1 MSKKLRVLEVCNLD
15 RFAASPYMLPFFRE
29 LVNRGHEV
37 HVACKVTTFAETL
50 EEAGL
55 IVHDLPITR
64 SITPITDLKAYF
76 RLKSLIKEGSFDIVH
91 THNPKDG
98 VLGRIAAWKLGVRS
112 VIHTCNGFYFSH
124 RSSKLRKRLVLMAE
138 RFAGRRCHLVIFVN
152 TDDLALAAAKKVVA
166 PTKAKLIYNGVDLGR
181 FRPGDD
187 GGLKAELGI
196 PPEAVVIGYIGEIRR
211 EKNLDILAEAVA
223 SLLPSHPQLCLVLVG
238 DYSIEPQYPGV
249 VSSLFSSHGVVSSL
263 FPRFA
268 FSRRSPTPRE
278 TKETDHTPHP
288 SSHGVVSS
296 LFPRFAFS
304 RRSPTPRETK
314 ETDHTPHPGPSPS
327 PADTAPAPPGSGP
340 EGEFRGQFPGPTPQ
354 NNSAGMPEEQET
366 EKSAGGM
373 RAHGDRAPAGDG
385 RDAGLE
391 DAGSEPLGNGAD
403 GNPREQEAKRPG
415 GDIEADGD
423 RAPAGDGG
431 DAGLEDAGSEPLG
444 NGAAAMSPSH
454 DGLVIEGEDG
464 PVEQEGFLTNR
475 LFFTGYRFDPE
486 RFYRMFDIYVLPST
500 REGFGVTLIE
510 AMASGVPVIACDVR
524 GPREIVEDGR
534 DGILVPDRDPA
545 ALAEAISFYLQAP
558 QAVENYTRRARRKV
572 EREFDHARMR
582 AQLLQAYQA

>member
-1 MSKKLRVLEVCNLD
+1 MSKKLRILEVCNLD

-64 SITPITDLKAYF
+64 SITPVSDLKAYF
-76 RLKSLIKEGSFDIVH
+76 RLKSLVREGAFDIVH

-98 VLGRIAAWKLGVRS
+98 VLGRAAAWKLGVS
-112 VIHTCNGFYFSH
+112 TVIHTCNGFYFSH
-124 RSSKLRKRLVLMAE
+124 RSSGLRKRLVLMAE
-138 RFAGRRCHLVIFVN
+138 RFAGRRCHLMIFVN

-166 PTKAKLIYNGVDLGR
+166 PTKAKLIYNGVDPER

-187 GGLKAELGI
+187 GGLRAELGI

-211 EKNLDILAEAVA
+211 EKNLDTLAEAVA

-249 VSSLFSSHGVVSSL
+249 LSSLFTRLASRSEVASSPRSGAAPRSGVVSSL

-268 FSRRSPTPRE
+268 SRWRSSIPRE
-278 TKETDHTPHP
+278 TEETEHAPQ
-288 SSHGVVSS
+288 
-296 LFPRFAFS
+296 
-304 RRSPTPRETK
+304 
-314 ETDHTPHPGPSPS
+314 GPSPS
-327 PADTAPAPPGSGP
+327 PTDTAPAPSGSGP
-340 EGEFRGQFPGPTPQ
+340 ETPLCDQFPGPTPQ
-354 NNSAGMPEEQET
+354 DDTAGMPQDQKVT
-366 EKSAGGM
+366 
-373 RAHGDRAPAGDG
+373 RQ
-385 RDAGLE
+385 
-391 DAGSEPLGNGAD
+391 D
-403 GNPREQEAKRPG
+403 GNMRT
-415 GDIEADGD
+415 DGD
-423 RAPAGDGG
+423 RALTGDGG
-431 DAGLEDAGSEPLG
+431 DAGLEDAGTGPQG
-444 NGAAAMSPSH
+444 NGAAAMPPNH
-454 DGLVIEGEDG
+454 DGLSVEGEDK
-464 PVEQEGFLTNR
+464 PVGQGDLFANR

-534 DGILVPDRDPA
+534 DGILVPDRDPV
-545 ALAEAISFYLQAP
+545 ALADAISFYLQAP